1 MNIAKTALFAA
12 LIAFSASASAACEF
26 GSASFDEACAGS
38 SQRDQVRM
46 GYFAEKARIARAAS
60 ADCSWGSASASACSA
75 VDMGR
80 IAADSSRAKER
91 ADQIRWGWIA
101 GDI

>member
-46 GYFAEKARIARAAS
+46 GYFAEKARIARA
-60 ADCSWGSASASACSA
+60 CSA